1 MTLDRRAALAALG
14 GALLGTTGI
23 KAAPRGRGDRDVTRF
38 VSFRRPDGTPSFGRQ
53 NGETIVELATD
64 ATPSLKAALTDGS
77 LVGLTDGV
85 SFAAADVVLLPVIPD
100 PAKILCV
107 GLNYAEHV
115 KETGREQKAHPAIF
129 VRYADSLIA
138 DGQPMVKPAVT
149 TRFDYEGELAV
160 IIGKPCHKVAAADA
174 MAYVAGYACFNDGSA
189 RDWQRHNIQFT
200 PGKTFPGTG
209 GFGPAL
215 VTPDAI
221 EDLGALRVQTRLN
234 GELVQ
239 DQPVS
244 DMIWDI
250 PTVIEYISAFTPLA
264 PGDVIATGTPGGV
277 GDKRTPPL
285 YMNAGDKVEVTIGT
299 IGTLTNRIIDEQ

>member
-1 MTLDRRAALAALG
+1 MRY
-14 GALLGTTGI
+14 
-23 KAAPRGRGDRDVTRF
+23 
-38 VSFRRPDGTPSFGRQ
+38 VSFRRADGTPSFGRLD
-53 NGETIVELATD
+53 GETIVELATD
-64 ATPSLKAALTDGS
+64 ATPSLKAALTDGN
-77 LVGLTDGV
+77 LAALADGA
-85 SFAAADVVLLPVIPD
+85 SFASADVVLLPVIPD

-129 VRYADSLIA
+129 VRYADSLVA
-138 DGQPMVKPAVT
+138 DGQPMVKPVVT
-149 TRFDYEGELAV
+149 ERFDYEGELAV
-160 IIGKPCHKVAAADA
+160 IIGKPAHKVAAADA
-174 MAYVAGYACFNDGSA
+174 WSHVAGYAAFNDGSA

-215 VTPDAI
+215 VTPDEIA
-221 EDLGALRVQTRLN
+221 DLGALRVQTRLN
-234 GELVQ
+234 GAVVQ
-239 DQPVS
+239 DQPVG

-277 GDKRTPPL
+277 GDKRSPPL
-285 YMNAGDKVEVTIGT
+285 YMHAGDKVEVDIGI

>member
-1 MTLDRRAALAALG
+1 MRY
-14 GALLGTTGI
+14 
-23 KAAPRGRGDRDVTRF
+23 
-38 VSFRRPDGTPSFGRQ
+38 VSFRKPDGTPSFGRLD
-53 NGETIVELATD
+53 GDEIVELASESG
-64 ATPSLKAALTDGS
+64 ARSLKAALTLDSLANLVDGAR
-77 LVGLTDGV
+77 V
-85 SFAAADVVLLPVIPD
+85 ARADAILLPVIPD

-138 DGQPMVKPAVT
+138 DGQPMVKPSVT
-149 TRFDYEGELAV
+149 ERFDYEGELAV
-160 IIGKPCHKVAAADA
+160 IIGKPGYRIARADA
-174 MAYVAGYACFNDGSA
+174 MAHVAGYAPFNDGSA

-215 VTPDAI
+215 VTPDEI
-221 EDLGALRVQTRLN
+221 EDLGVLRVQTRLN
-234 GELVQ
+234 GQIVQ
-239 DQPVS
+239 DQPIA

-250 PTVIEYISAFTPLA
+250 PTVIEYISAFTPLS

-285 YMNAGDKVEVTIGT
+285 YMRAGDKVEISIGT

>member
-1 MTLDRRAALAALG
+1 MRY
-14 GALLGTTGI
+14 
-23 KAAPRGRGDRDVTRF
+23 
-38 VSFRRPDGTPSFGRQ
+38 VSFRRPDGTASFGRL
-53 NGETIVELATD
+53 NGETIVELASD
-64 ATPSLKAALTDGS
+64 AVPSLKAALTDGS
-77 LVGLTDGV
+77 LAMLADGA
-85 SFAAADVVLLPVIPD
+85 SFAVADVVPLPVIPD

-138 DGQPMVKPAVT
+138 DGQPMVKPTVT
-149 TRFDYEGELAV
+149 ERFDYEGELAIV
-160 IIGKPCHKVAAADA
+160 IGKPCHKVVAAEA

-215 VTPDAI
+215 VTADEI
-221 EDLGALRVQTRLN
+221 GDLGALRVQTRLN

-239 DQPVS
+239 DQAVS

-285 YMNAGDKVEVTIGT
+285 YMNAGDKVEVSIGT
-299 IGTLTNRIIDEQ
+299 IGTLTNRIIDEA

>member
-1 MTLDRRAALAALG
+1 MRY
-14 GALLGTTGI
+14 
-23 KAAPRGRGDRDVTRF
+23 

-53 NGETIVELATD
+53 DGETIVELATD
-64 ATPSLKAALTDGS
+64 ATPSLKAALSDGS
-77 LVGLTDGV
+77 LSTLADGATYV
-85 SFAAADVVLLPVIPD
+85 AADVVLLPVIPD

-129 VRYADSLIA
+129 VRYADSLVA

-149 TRFDYEGELAV
+149 TRFDYEGELALV
-160 IIGKPCHKVAAADA
+160 IGKPCHKVARGDA
-174 MAYVAGYACFNDGSA
+174 MAYIAGYAAFNDGSA

-215 VTPDAI
+215 VTPDEI
-221 EDLGALRVQTRLN
+221 DDLNALRVQTRLN

-250 PTVIEYISAFTPLA
+250 ATVIEYVSAFTPLA

-285 YMNAGDKVEVTIGT
+285 YMNAGDKVEISVGT
-299 IGTLTNRIIDEQ
+299 VGTLTNRIIDEQ

>member
-1 MTLDRRAALAALG
+1 MRY
-14 GALLGTTGI
+14 
-23 KAAPRGRGDRDVTRF
+23 
-38 VSFRRPDGTPSFGRQ
+38 VSFRRPDGTASFGRL
-53 NGETIVELATD
+53 NGDTVVELASDTV
-64 ATPSLKAALTDGS
+64 PSLKAALTDGS
-77 LVGLTDGV
+77 LAMLADGA
-85 SFAAADVVLLPVIPD
+85 SFAVADVVPLPVIPD

-129 VRYADSLIA
+129 VRYADSLVA
-138 DGQPMVKPAVT
+138 DGQPMVKPSVT
-149 TRFDYEGELAV
+149 ERFDYEGELAIV
-160 IIGKPCHKVAAADA
+160 IGKPCHKVVAADA

-215 VTPDAI
+215 VTADEIA
-221 EDLGALRVQTRLN
+221 DLGALHVQTRLN

-239 DQPVS
+239 DQAVS

-285 YMNAGDKVEVTIGT
+285 YMNAGDKVEVSIGT
-299 IGTLTNRIIDEQ
+299 IGTLTNRIIDEA

>member
-1 MTLDRRAALAALG
+1 MRY
-14 GALLGTTGI
+14 
-23 KAAPRGRGDRDVTRF
+23 
-38 VSFRRPDGTPSFGRQ
+38 VSFRRPDGTPSFGRLD
-53 NGETIVELATD
+53 GETIVELATD
-64 ATPSLKAALTDGS
+64 TTPSLKAALTDGS
-77 LVGLTDGV
+77 LATLADGA
-85 SFAAADVVLLPVIPD
+85 SFAIVDVVLLPVIPD

-138 DGQPMVKPAVT
+138 DGQPMVKPGVT
-149 TRFDYEGELAV
+149 TRFDYEGELALV
-160 IIGKPCHKVAAADA
+160 IGKPCHKAAAADA
-174 MAYVAGYACFNDGSA
+174 WGHVAGYAAFNDGSA

-215 VTPDAI
+215 VTPDEI
-221 EDLGALRVQTRLN
+221 ENLSALRVQTRLN
-234 GELVQ
+234 GQLVQ

-250 PTVIEYISAFTPLA
+250 PAVIEYVSAFTPLA

-285 YMNAGDKVEVTIGT
+285 YMNAGDKVEITIGV

>member
-1 MTLDRRAALAALG
+1 MRY
-14 GALLGTTGI
+14 
-23 KAAPRGRGDRDVTRF
+23 
-38 VSFRRPDGTPSFGRQ
+38 VSFRQPDGSPSFGRQ
-53 NGETIVELATD
+53 DGEMIVELATD
-64 ATPSLKAALTDGS
+64 GTPSLKAALANGNLAALADGARFP
-77 LVGLTDGV
+77 V
-85 SFAAADVVLLPVIPD
+85 ADVLLLPVIPD

-160 IIGKPCHKVAAADA
+160 IIGKPCHKIAAADA
-174 MAYVAGYACFNDGSA
+174 MAHVAGYACFNDGTA

-215 VTPDAI
+215 VTPDSI
-221 EDLGALRVQTRLN
+221 PDLGALRVQTRIN

-250 PTVIEYISAFTPLA
+250 PTLIEYVSAFTPLS

-285 YMNAGDKVEVTIGT
+285 YLRAGDRVDVSIGD
-299 IGTLTNRIIDEQ
+299 IGTLTNRVIDEQ

>member
-1 MTLDRRAALAALG
+1 MRY
-14 GALLGTTGI
+14 
-23 KAAPRGRGDRDVTRF
+23 
-38 VSFRRPDGTPSFGRQ
+38 VSFRRPDGTASFGRL
-53 NGETIVELATD
+53 NGETIVELASD
-64 ATPSLKAALTDGS
+64 AVPSLKAALTDGS
-77 LVGLTDGV
+77 LAMLADGA
-85 SFAAADVVLLPVIPD
+85 SFAAADVVPLPVIPD

-138 DGQPMVKPAVT
+138 DGQPMVKPSVT
-149 TRFDYEGELAV
+149 ERFDYEGELAIV
-160 IIGKPCHKVAAADA
+160 IGKPCHKVVAAEA

-215 VTPDAI
+215 VTADEI
-221 EDLGALRVQTRLN
+221 GDLGALRVQTRLN

-239 DQPVS
+239 DQAVS

-285 YMNAGDKVEVTIGT
+285 YMNAGDKVEVSIGT
-299 IGTLTNRIIDEQ
+299 IGTLTNRIIDEA